1 MTGDEVIAL
10 ARFYFGEET
19 ALTVPTAR
27 EADLLNSALLELY
40 RDLPVDKLRHL
51 LSTDSV
57 ALTNGRGDLPTTW
70 DTVVS
75 VYLDGISAVQ
85 VTTDVIRAT
94 ELGDFWLPLVPVFAL
109 DNNYL
114 WVVPNGSVEVSHIDP
129 PAEVTDTSATLDSA
143 FPEQYHTALAALMA
157 SYMYAQEED
166 IQQSGYYR
174 EEYMQQLASM
184 SAPAEAEA

>member
-57 ALTNGRGDLPTTW
+57 ALTNGRGNLPTTW